1 MKIKESFKSIIQG
14 VKNAVERFPITI
26 IVIFLYMLFLAIII
40 DSDWIADEVLEYV
53 SYFTLYFSAG
63 AFFTEAIF
71 NNKEKTSIVFYI
83 LFSLAAIAFIVVQE
97 MAWGAQFLDIWW
109 KFIVCYISTLVIV
122 GVYFLAKKS
131 SKDFSEYILKLVINW
146 TKTSVVYWILAIGI
160 AIISSIFI
168 YLILDGD
175 GYSLILRLELILVGI
190 YYFPKMLY
198 SFVDIE
204 NEVNNFFKGL
214 IKYVLNS
221 LVIIAFAIIYM
232 YIVKIL
238 ILRDMPKN
246 QIFRILSA
254 LFVVGMPIWTMVSYF
269 KDESFLYKI
278 SLKLPLAFI
287 PFIFLQIY
295 TIGLRISEYGLTP
308 SRYMCVA
315 LIIFEII
322 YTLVYIL
329 KKQKIGGL
337 LLVFNAM
344 IIISILVPRI
354 NMFKTSDLS
363 QAKILQMYN
372 DKKDLSD
379 EEKEKIYGAYEYL
392 TDSEDGEKYINDILT
407 KKAIEE
413 VKKFYAITKDNEIS
427 KVEYISYYGD
437 LEEINIKGYST
448 LKCVSAYDY
457 AYNAKKSVK
466 ECFSNLKIGNSQHD
480 YYITVDLED
489 TIEEYIENYLENSVE
504 FYEYFESNNE
514 IKFDDKKLIIKRLD
528 IDYIKDTGK
537 IKTYSIEGYLLE
549 K

>member
-1 MKIKESFKSIIQG
+1 MKIKEKFKSIIQS

-40 DSDWIADEVLEYV
+40 DVDWIADEVLEYV
-53 SYFTLYFSAG
+53 SYFTLYFSVG
-63 AFFTEAIF
+63 TFFTESIF
-71 NNKEKTSIVFYI
+71 KDKEKTNIFLYIVF
-83 LFSLAAIAFIVVQE
+83 SLVAITFIVIQE
-97 MAWGAQFLDIWW
+97 MSWEVQFLDYWW

-122 GVYFLAKKS
+122 GIYFLAKKS
-131 SKDFSEYILKLVINW
+131 SKDFPEYMLKLVINW
-146 TKTSVVYWILAIGI
+146 IKTSVVYWILAIGI

-175 GYSLILRLELILVGI
+175 DYSLILRLELILVGI

-198 SFVDIE
+198 SFVDME

-221 LVIIAFAIIYM
+221 LVLIAFSIIYM

-238 ILRDMPKN
+238 ILKDMPKN

-254 LFVVGMPIWTMVSYF
+254 LFIVGMPIWTMVSYF

-278 SLKLPLAFI
+278 SIKLPLAFI

-295 TIGLRISEYGLTP
+295 TIGLRISANGLTP
-308 SRYMCVA
+308 ARYLCVA

-329 KKQKIGGL
+329 NKQKINRL
-337 LLVFNAM
+337 LLVFNGI
-344 IIISILVPRI
+344 IIISILVPGI
-354 NMFKTSDLS
+354 NMFKLSDLS

-372 DKKDLSD
+372 DKMELSD

-413 VKKFYAITKDNEIS
+413 VKEFYAITKDNELS

-448 LKCVSAYDY
+448 LKCVRAYDY
-457 AYNAKKSVK
+457 DYNAKKNVK
-466 ECFSNLKIGNSQHD
+466 ECFSNLEIGNSQHD
-480 YYITVDLED
+480 YYITIDLEEK
-489 TIEEYIENYLENSVE
+489 IEEYIENYLENSE
-504 FYEYFESNNE
+504 DFYEYFESNNE
-514 IKFDDKKLIIKRLD
+514 IKFDNKKLIITRLD
-528 IDYIKDTGK
+528 IDYIKETEK
-537 IKTYSIEGYLLE
+537 IKTYTIEGYLLE

>member
-1 MKIKESFKSIIQG
+1 MKIKKSFKSIIQG

-40 DSDWIADEVLEYV
+40 DTDWIADEVLEYV

-83 LFSLAAIAFIVVQE
+83 LFSLAAIAFIVIQE

-131 SKDFSEYILKLVINW
+131 NKDFPEYMLKLVINW

-269 KDESFLYKI
+269 KDESFLHKI
-278 SLKLPLAFI
+278 SVKLPLAFI

-413 VKKFYAITKDNEIS
+413 VKEFYAITKDNEIS

-448 LKCVSAYDY
+448 LKCVRAYDY

-528 IDYIKDTGK
+528 IDYIKDTEK

>member
-1 MKIKESFKSIIQG
+1 MKIKKSFKSIIQG

-40 DSDWIADEVLEYV
+40 DTDWIADEVLEYV

-83 LFSLAAIAFIVVQE
+83 LFSLAAIAFVVIQE
-97 MAWGAQFLDIWW
+97 MAWGAQFLNIWW

-131 SKDFSEYILKLVINW
+131 NKDFPEYMLKLVINW

-269 KDESFLYKI
+269 KDESFLHKI
-278 SLKLPLAFI
+278 SVKLPLAFI

-413 VKKFYAITKDNEIS
+413 VKEFYAITKDNEIS

-448 LKCVSAYDY
+448 LKCVRAYDY

-528 IDYIKDTGK
+528 IDYIKDTEK